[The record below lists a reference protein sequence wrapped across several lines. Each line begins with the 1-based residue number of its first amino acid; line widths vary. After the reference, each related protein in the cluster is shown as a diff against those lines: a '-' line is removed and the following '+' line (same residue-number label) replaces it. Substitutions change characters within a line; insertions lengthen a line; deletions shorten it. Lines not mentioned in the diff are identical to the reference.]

1 MNRYIG
7 LFVKILLI
15 LIIFSLLL
23 PQLIDQLAKLWTIE
37 KRGGPP
43 SGNSTFV
50 SSSHTQ
56 EKNFKENLYFMIE
69 CLLR

>member
-1 MNRYIG
+1 MNKSIG

-23 PQLIDQLAKLWTIE
+23 PQLIDQLARLWTIE

-50 SSSHTQ
+50 SGSYIE
-56 EKNFKENLYFMIE
+56 EKNFKENLYFMIKY
-69 CLLR
+69 LLK